1 VDNPDQEQYSAQNV
15 LVWNQHGE
23 QTTNMTITEH
33 LAQLRQTVARIDSK
47 YAGLPAPQARIEKSS
62 AEFVEE
68 LLSGEVVETAL
79 GRHFETEKLYSRH
92 QRYGSCEISDL
103 IELPHDLLASLSGG
117 AIASAHPTTW
127 AFLDTETTGLA
138 GGSGTCAF
146 LIGVGSIDREGFRVR
161 QFFMRDYCEEPSV
174 LHALTAYLARFDVLI
189 TYNGRSFDQPLLE
202 TRYTM
207 CRARHP
213 FSAMAHLD
221 LLHGAR
227 RLFKLRLESCRLV
240 NLEYQILGL
249 ERDADVPGEL
259 IPYYYFEYLRT
270 RHAFRLL
277 PVFHHNVLDIV
288 SLACLTGLIPAAF
301 RDPENIQGNM
311 KIRHGEDLLGLAR
324 WLQVAGRLE
333 EAHHLMRRAV
343 DMGLPDRHLFRALF
357 EAGNLEKKLG
367 LEHAAAATFTD
378 LSLSPNPFRCRAYE
392 ELAKHYEHRER
403 NFRMALECTRA
414 ARAVEDSEPLA
425 ARQHRLEIK
434 CAQSRFSAKPLRKN
448 HETRSSIRSGGP
460 K

>member
-1 VDNPDQEQYSAQNV
+1 
-15 LVWNQHGE
+15 
-23 QTTNMTITEH
+23 MTITEQ
-33 LAQLRQTVARIDSK
+33 LAHLRQTVARIDRK
-47 YAGLPAPQARIEKSS
+47 YAGLPAPEIRRERRFAG
-62 AEFVEE
+62 FVEE
-68 LLSGEVVETAL
+68 LLSGEVVETPL
-79 GRHFETEKLYSRH
+79 GKHFETEKLYPRH
-92 QRYGSCEISDL
+92 QRYGSYEISDL
-103 IELPHDLLASLSGG
+103 IELPDDLLASLSGG
-117 AIASAHPTTW
+117 TIPSAHPTTW

-161 QFFMRDYCEEPSV
+161 QFFMRDYCEEPSL

-189 TYNGRSFDQPLLE
+189 TYNGKSFDQPLLE

-213 FSAMAHLD
+213 FDAMEHLD
-221 LLHGAR
+221 LLFGAR

-301 RDPENIQGNM
+301 RDPENM
-311 KIRHGEDLLGLAR
+311 KARHGEDLLGLAR
-324 WLQVAGRLE
+324 WLQVSGRLE
-333 EAHHLMRRAV
+333 EAHRLMRRAV

-367 LEHAAAATFTD
+367 LYHAALATFTD
-378 LSLSPNPFRCRAYE
+378 ISLSPNPFRGRAYE
-392 ELAKHYEHRER
+392 ELAKHYEHHEK
-403 NFRMALECTRA
+403 NYPMALECTRV
-414 ARAVEDSEPLA
+414 ARGVEDSEPLA
-425 ARQHRLEIK
+425 ARQRRLEIK
-434 CAQSRFSAKPLRKN
+434 CARGRISARTPTKTSQN
-448 HETRSSIRSGGP
+448 P

>member
-1 VDNPDQEQYSAQNV
+1 MEQAGANKRRM
-15 LVWNQHGE
+15 N
-23 QTTNMTITEH
+23 ITEQ
-33 LAQLRQTVARIDSK
+33 LAQLRRTVAAIDRK
-47 YAGLPAPQARIEKSS
+47 YAGLPSPPPAGRANEDS
-62 AEFVEE
+62 AGFVEQ
-68 LLSGEVVETAL
+68 LISGEIVETHF
-79 GRHFETEKLYSRH
+79 GRHFETEKLYPRH
-92 QRYGSCEISDL
+92 QRYGSYEISDL
-103 IELPHDLLASLSGG
+103 IELPDDFLAPLSDG
-117 AIASAHPTTW
+117 AIPNAHPTTW

-146 LIGVGSIDREGFRVR
+146 LIGVGSIDGEGFRVR
-161 QFFMRDYCEEPSV
+161 QFFMRDYCDEPSV
-174 LHALTAYLARFDVLI
+174 LDALTAYLARFDVLV

-207 CRARHP
+207 SRARHP
-213 FSAMAHLD
+213 FARMEHLD
-221 LLHGAR
+221 LLYGAR

-270 RHAFRLL
+270 RQAFRLI

-301 RDPENIQGNM
+301 RDPETIQT
-311 KIRHGEDLLGLAR
+311 KHGADLLGLAR

-333 EAHHLMRRAV
+333 EAHRLMRRAV

-357 EAGNLEKKLG
+357 ETGNLEKKLG
-367 LEHAAAATFTD
+367 LDHAALATFTD
-378 LSLSPNPFRCRAYE
+378 LSLSPNPFRARAYE

-403 NFRMALECTRA
+403 NYRMALECARA
-414 ARAVEDSEPLA
+414 ARSVEDSEPLA
-425 ARQHRLEIK
+425 ARQRRLEIK
-434 CAQSRFSAKPLRKN
+434 SARVAFRAKPRQGAG
-448 HETRSSIRSGGP
+448 HAR
-460 K
+460 